1 MEQNDRFGLWVRG
14 VEPVVNIAVGAE
26 GADDAGTGRRGDGV
40 ALGTDGNLAIV
51 ADPHVGAPAPD
62 EGPPGTGRSWAE
74 QAAVVSEG
82 LGFSSVRR
90 GAEFAVAFVFVGVG
104 HQLVEPGVGRQPA
117 CGAAAERLRRAQP
130 HSRHSGL

>member
-14 VEPVVNIAVGAE
+14 VEPVVNIAVGVE

-90 GAEFAVAFVFVGVG
+90 GAEVRGGFRVRWRGA
-104 HQLVEPGVGRQPA
+104 PVGRTGGWP
-117 CGAAAERLRRAQP
+117 RRAGVCFRRRSWAGQ
-130 HSRHSGL
+130 RFCQ